1 MPGTY
6 EDPKKVSDALKLELK
21 TVVSH
26 PMGARS
32 EFESSARAVST
43 LNY

>member
-1 MPGTY
+1 MPGAY

-32 EFESSARAVST
+32 KSESSVRAKYS
-43 LNY
+43 